1 VVFLAKS
8 KNYHSIFFL
17 DNQTLSL
24 YTSKMNNKYSLILII
39 ILMLLNQKVTAK
51 DYFVHPILGKDS
63 NSGESKKNAFKTLE
77 RTTKIKFLPGDRLFL
92 ASGQL
97 YTESLNLINLKGTVQ
112 NPIVIT
118 AIDWEGTDSKNNAI
132 IDFKG
137 QANGVLI
144 EDCSFIELS
153 NITVTANGYVKED
166 ETLKMRCGLLLT
178 SKKSKL
184 LEHILIQNIDI
195 KDVFYENLGFIRGKE
210 EVKTANGSQK
220 YGWGIRLINSKPESS
235 IENITIENCHI
246 NSVSHTGIKL
256 TGNNKNIKK
265 VQLVNNKIENT
276 GGPGIQMSEVE
287 AVYVAKNNISHSGS
301 NDDSRK
307 WGRGSG
313 LWTWGSSNVLIE
325 KNEFLYANGPGDS
338 AGAHIDYNCDNIIL
352 QYNISAHNA
361 GGFCEILGNNY
372 NCMYRYN
379 ISIND
384 GHRIKGVDGA
394 FQEGKVFWLSGY
406 QGDKKPKGPVN
417 SYFYNNTIYSDA
429 SIEAKFA
436 IDNTSNGIVIAN
448 NIFCIKGASKV
459 VLGDQ
464 NKRDAQNGVAVENV
478 FFQNNLFLN
487 ETTWPK
493 DLKIGDKNP
502 LIGNPQF
509 TKEGGLKIADYI
521 PQNLALIHN
530 KGIEIPPLPENNVKL
545 LFGLKMEKDIMG
557 TTIKGIPSMGAIV
570 PITQ

>member
-1 VVFLAKS
+1 MS
-8 KNYHSIFFL
+8 
-17 DNQTLSL
+17 
-24 YTSKMNNKYSLILII
+24 
-39 ILMLLNQKVTAK
+39 QKTIAK
-51 DYFVHPILGKDS
+51 DFYVHPKYGNDL
-63 NSGESKKNAFKTLE
+63 NSGESKKSAFKTLE
-77 RTTKIKFLPGDRLFL
+77 RATKLKLLPNDRIVL
-92 ASGQL
+92 ASGTI
-97 YTESLNLINLKGTVQ
+97 YNESLNLINQQGTL
-112 NPIVIT
+112 NRPIIIT
-118 AIDWEGTDSKNNAI
+118 AVDWEDKDSKMPAI
-132 IDFKG
+132 IDFKS

-144 EDCSFIELS
+144 EDCSFITLS
-153 NITVTANGYVKED
+153 NISLTGNGYVTKD
-166 ETLKMRCGLLLT
+166 ESLKMRCGLLLNST
-178 SKKSKL
+178 NSKRM
-184 LEHILIQNIDI
+184 EHILIQNVVI
-195 KDVFYENLGFIRGKE
+195 KDVFYENAGFVRGKE
-210 EVKTANGSQK
+210 EVKTANGSQR
-220 YGWGIRLINSKPESS
+220 YGWGIRLINSNPDQTM
-235 IENITIENCHI
+235 ENITIENCII

-265 VQLVNNKIENT
+265 VQLLNNKIENT

-287 AVYVAKNNISHSGS
+287 DVYVSKNFVSHSGC

-338 AGAHIDYNCDNIIL
+338 AGAHIDFNCDNIVL
-352 QYNISAHNA
+352 QYNISAYNA

-406 QGDKKPKGPVN
+406 QGNKEPKGPVN

-448 NIFCIKGASKV
+448 NIFCIKGLSKA

-464 NKRDAQNGVAVENV
+464 NKKDAQKGLQIENV

-493 DLKIGDKNP
+493 DLKISDSKP
-502 LIGNPQF
+502 LIGNPLYR
-509 TKEGGLKIADYI
+509 KGGGLKMEDYI
-521 PQNLALIHN
+521 PKNLVLIQN
-530 KGIEIPPLPENNVKL
+530 KGIEIPTLPEIYVKL
-545 LFGLKMEKDIMG
+545 LFGLKMEKDIMENE
-557 TTIKGIPSMGAIV
+557 IKGQPSIGAI
-570 PITQ
+570 QSK

>member
-1 VVFLAKS
+1 MKYKS
-8 KNYHSIFFL
+8 
-17 DNQTLSL
+17 T
-24 YTSKMNNKYSLILII
+24 LILVV
-39 ILMLLNQKVTAK
+39 LLAFLNQNAMAVS
-51 DYFVHPILGKDS
+51 YYVHPKYGNDL
-63 NSGESKKNAFKTLE
+63 NSGSSKKNAFKTLE
-77 RTTKIKFLPGDRLFL
+77 HIAKIKFLPGDRILL
-92 ASGQL
+92 AAGQF
-97 YTESLNLINLKGTVQ
+97 YFGSLKLINQNGTLE
-112 NPIVIT
+112 NPIVVT
-118 AIDWEGTDSKNNAI
+118 SIDWETNVSNNPAI
-132 IDFKG
+132 IDFKNFD
-137 QANGVLI
+137 NGILM
-144 EDCSFIELS
+144 EDCSFIEIS
-153 NITVTANGYVKED
+153 NIELTGNGYTKED
-166 ETLKMRCGLLLT
+166 ENGIMRCGIVLT
-178 SKKSKL
+178 AKNSKQTKN
-184 LEHILIQNIDI
+184 ILIQNISI
-195 KDVFYENLGFIRGKE
+195 HDVFYENPGFVRGKE

-220 YGWGIRLINSKPESS
+220 YGWGIRLINTNPE
-235 IENITIENCHI
+235 ITMENITIENCNI

-256 TGNNKNIKK
+256 TGNKRNIKK
-265 VQLVNNKIENT
+265 VQLLNNTIVNT

-287 AVYVAKNNISHSGS
+287 AVYVSKNSVSHSGC

-313 LWTWGSSNVLIE
+313 LWTWGSSNVIIE

-338 AGAHIDYNCDNIIL
+338 AGAHIDYNCDNIVL
-352 QYNISAHNA
+352 QYNISAYNA

-372 NCMYRYN
+372 NCIYRYN

-406 QGDKKPKGPVN
+406 QGHKDPKGPVN

-448 NIFCIKGASKV
+448 NIFCIKGLSKA

-493 DLKIGDKNP
+493 DLKMKDSKP
-502 LIGNPQF
+502 VIGNPLYRN
-509 TKEGGLKIADYI
+509 EGGLKMEDYI
-521 PQNLALIHN
+521 PQNLTLIQN
-530 KGIEIPPLPENNVKL
+530 KGIEIPTLPDSNIKL
-545 LFGLKMEKDIMG
+545 LFGLKVEKDIMDNE
-557 TTIKGIPSMGAIV
+557 IKERPSIGAIQ
-570 PITQ
+570 IN

>member
-1 VVFLAKS
+1 LNLKA
-8 KNYHSIFFL
+8 NYQIKFIIF
-17 DNQTLSL
+17 
-24 YTSKMNNKYSLILII
+24 I
-39 ILMLLNQKVTAK
+39 ILALLNQKIIAK
-51 DYFVHPILGKDS
+51 DYYIHPKYGNDL
-63 NSGESKKNAFKTLE
+63 NSGESKKSAFKTLE
-77 RTTKIKFLPGDRLFL
+77 RVAKIKLLPGDRIVL
-92 ASGQL
+92 AAGQL
-97 YTESLNLINLKGTVQ
+97 YNESLNLINQNGTLQ

-118 AIDWEGTDSKNNAI
+118 AIDWKKNKSKQPAI

-144 EDCSFIELS
+144 EDCSFITLA
-153 NITVTANGYVKED
+153 NIILTGNGYVNKD
-166 ETLKMRCGLLLT
+166 ENLKMRCGLLLN
-178 SKKSKL
+178 SKHSKL
-184 LEHILIQNIDI
+184 MEHIIIQNVII
-195 KDVFYENLGFIRGKE
+195 KNVFYENSGFKRGKD
-210 EVKTANGSQK
+210 EVRTANGTQK
-220 YGWGIRLINSKPESS
+220 YGWGIRLINSNSENLM
-235 IENITIENCHI
+235 ENITIENCNV
-246 NSVSHTGIKL
+246 NSVCHTGIKL

-265 VQLVNNKIENT
+265 VQLLNNKIENT

-287 AVYVAKNNISHSGS
+287 AIYVAKNTVSHSGC

-338 AGAHIDYNCDNIIL
+338 AGAHIDYNCDNIVL
-352 QYNISAHNA
+352 QYNISAYNA

-406 QGDKKPKGPVN
+406 QGNKEPKGPVN

-436 IDNTSNGIVIAN
+436 VDNTSNGIVIAN
-448 NIFCIKGASKV
+448 NIFCIKGLSKT

-464 NKRDAQNGVAVENV
+464 NKKDAQKGLVVENV
-478 FFQNNLFLN
+478 IFQNNLFLN

-493 DLKIGDKNP
+493 DLKIVDSKP
-502 LIGNPQF
+502 IIGNPLYR
-509 TKEGGLKIADYI
+509 KEGGLKITDYI
-521 PQNLALIHN
+521 PQNLALIQN
-530 KGIEIPPLPENNVKL
+530 KGIEIPSLPENNVKL

-557 TTIKGIPSMGAIV
+557 KEINGTPSIGAI
-570 PITQ
+570 QN